1 MKSVGIPITKDTAT
15 RNASNTRSGSI
26 RISRVSLAF
35 FLTAVLPC
43 ASVFLSMS
51 VSMLYAHSD
60 STVVCAPPMALIL
73 AGIIFTIVTGS
84 RLASKILDEGSAV
97 KTMVSFIA
105 FSLRYTDQS
114 LVLKQ
119 PMDMR
124 HGM

>member
-1 MKSVGIPITKDTAT
+1 MKSVGISITEDTGT

-35 FLTAVLPC
+35 FLTAVMAC
-43 ASVFLSMS
+43 ASVSLSMS
-51 VSMLYAHSD
+51 VSMLYAHGD

-73 AGIIFTIVTGS
+73 AGIIFMIVTGV
-84 RLASKILDEGSAV
+84 RLASKILDAGSAV
-97 KTMVSFIA
+97 KAMVSFIA

-119 PMDMR
+119 PMGMR